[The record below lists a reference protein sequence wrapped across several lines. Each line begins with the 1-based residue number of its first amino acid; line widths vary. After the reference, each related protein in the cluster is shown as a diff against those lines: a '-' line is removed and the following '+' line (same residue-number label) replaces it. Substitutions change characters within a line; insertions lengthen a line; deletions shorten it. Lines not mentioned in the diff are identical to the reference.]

1 MDSQASVNESASK
14 EARAVDG
21 DEDGGAGADADGDR
35 STAPSK
41 PKERPREALKLALD
55 ASAHG
60 FASQAISFLPYCLP
74 NVFIIIL
81 LMLFISLISFTTCR
95 FHTQP
100 TNVDLQTKR

>member
-1 MDSQASVNESASK
+1 MVTKTVALALTLMATEAPLLVSQ
-14 EARAVDG
+14 
-21 DEDGGAGADADGDR
+21 
-35 STAPSK
+35 
-41 PKERPREALKLALD
+41 KERPREALKLALD